1 MATYA
6 LSSGVKMPDLVVQ
19 ALALGMVQAVPEGAS
34 VIITDRSDSHPEIQR
49 TGNDASQQHGPDDGL
64 RQLALAHNYLV
75 ELVAPATPRTIDYLN
90 SHIQR
95 PRVWGFLGRVPLVRR
110 SMFAAMLF
118 LLGFV
123 LIRVTPYVNIIQGG
137 SALELTGWPLLF
149 NELFYITAAGL
160 GASFAVLFE
169 VNQYTLKAAF
179 DPSYEPFYWTRF
191 ALGLIAGVLLAEM
204 APEDPGKPLYHGVAK
219 PTLALLGGFSA
230 SVVYRI
236 LVRLRNTLEA
246 FILPGSGSNDDFT
259 PQGRTL
265 RGEQPDT
272 WAQDRLKVVARLIA
286 LQKRLESGANPE
298 QLKREMDHLVAE
310 LMAADEDR
318 QSTF

>member
-1 MATYA
+1 MI
-6 LSSGVKMPDLVVQ
+6 S
-19 ALALGMVQAVPEGAS
+19 
-34 VIITDRSDSHPEIQR
+34 RSW
-49 TGNDASQQHGPDDGL
+49 AW
-64 RQLALAHNYLV
+64 A
-75 ELVAPATPRTIDYLN
+75 
-90 SHIQR
+90 
-95 PRVWGFLGRVPLVRR
+95 
-110 SMFAAMLF
+110 
-118 LLGFV
+118 
-123 LIRVTPYVNIIQGG
+123 
-137 SALELTGWPLLF
+137 
-149 NELFYITAAGL
+149 
-160 GASFAVLFE
+160 ASFAVLFE

-191 ALGLIAGVLLAEM
+191 TLGLIAGVLLAEM
-204 APEDPGKPLYHGVAK
+204 VPEDPGKPLYHGVAK

-246 FILPGSGSNDDFT
+246 FILPGPGANDDFT

-272 WAQDRLKVVARLIA
+272 WAQDRLKVVTRLIA

-310 LMAADEDR
+310 LMVADENG
-318 QSTF
+318 QSAF